1 MPDGHGRS
9 FFRAQMLETRRHQ
22 SYEQAFEGEYAFSID
37 RGDEPPFETY
47 NDATPELQGIIQS
60 CMQDGKSLRAWHPM
74 VAEHGRGDGRPP
86 DRYYCLASGIRSAG
100 GPDESGLWRRCR
112 EIALR

>member
-60 CMQDGKSLRAWHPM
+60 CMQDGKSLRAHGTLWSLST
-74 VAEHGRGDGRPP
+74 VAVTDGRLI
-86 DRYYCLASGIRSAG
+86 DTT
-100 GPDESGLWRRCR
+100 
-112 EIALR
+112 ALRVAT